1 MAERAG
7 DQAAGLRR
15 LFGRER
21 MRIVTFAAGSVGVGK
36 SVTVANLAA
45 ALARQGKETL
55 IIDENADDQVA
66 ALFGSVGRHDLQ
78 EVLDRRRKLA
88 DTLLT
93 LAPGVRLL
101 RAERAMRSLAGL
113 ADAQRDALLESIGG
127 MERPADVILIDA
139 SSSYPRGFSPLALA
153 ADETV
158 MVLAP
163 TSSAITEAY
172 ALIKKLSL
180 GFARRRFRLLVNK
193 VRGADEAEAIHANIA
208 HVTQSRGLA
217 RTEFAGHVPLDEH
230 LRQAER
236 LCQPVTALFPD
247 APAAAAFR
255 QLAGDL
261 LCWPQPDGDDGG
273 FEHFVQQLIHLSQ
286 RIDCTA
292 IHAR

>member
-1 MAERAG
+1 VAERAG

-21 MRIVTFAAGSVGVGK
+21 MRIVTFAAGSEGVGK

-45 ALARQGKETL
+45 ALARQGKEVL
-55 IIDENADDQVA
+55 VIDENADNQVA
-66 ALFGSVGRHDLQ
+66 ALFGSAGRHDLQ
-78 EVLDRRRKLA
+78 EVLDRRRHLA
-88 DTLLT
+88 ETLLP

-101 RAERAMRSLAGL
+101 RAERAMRSLGGL
-113 ADAQRDALLESIGG
+113 DNGQRDALLESIAG
-127 MERPADVILIDA
+127 MDRPADVILIDA
-139 SSSYPRGFSPLALA
+139 SASHPRGYSPLALA

-158 MVLAP
+158 MVVAP
-163 TSSAITEAY
+163 TSTAITEAY

-193 VRGADEAEAIHANIA
+193 ARGADEAEAIHANIA
-208 HVTQSRGLA
+208 HVTHTRGLA
-217 RTEFAGHVPLDEH
+217 HTHFAGHVPLDDH
-230 LRQAER
+230 LRQAES
-236 LCQPVTALFPD
+236 LCQPVAALFPD

-261 LCWPQPDGDDGG
+261 LCWPQPDGEAGG

-286 RIDCTA
+286 RIDRSA
-292 IHAR
+292 LHAR